1 MAGEIMP
8 LIAPSGNSEGST
20 YLGIDGKAYRVI
32 NGRDIEVSRDKLIVA
47 GFKPLPDAITIDGII
62 YNRNRFGVITLSEN
76 GRLIAS
82 TEAEIQKVS
91 VERFGGQLEARLQ
104 QEANRMQMSGQ
115 NLTYFAIGGSLLL
128 LLWLLRD

>member
-1 MAGEIMP
+1 MAGTNMP

-20 YLGIDGKAYRVI
+20 YLARDGKAYKVI
-32 NGRDIEVSRDKLIVA
+32 NGRDVEVSKDKLIVA
-47 GFKPLPDAITIDGII
+47 GFKPLPDTITIDGIT

-82 TEAEIQKVS
+82 TPGEIQKVN

-104 QEANRMQMSGQ
+104 QEADRVEQSGQ
-115 NLTYFAIGGSLLL
+115 NQKYLAIGSVALLL
-128 LLWLLRD
+128 ILLLRR